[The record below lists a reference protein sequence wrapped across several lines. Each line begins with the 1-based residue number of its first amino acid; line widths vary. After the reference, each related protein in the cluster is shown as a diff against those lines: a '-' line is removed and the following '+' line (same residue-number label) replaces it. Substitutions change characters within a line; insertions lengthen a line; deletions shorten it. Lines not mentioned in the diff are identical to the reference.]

1 MEQRKVLEVSGKEGR
16 EDETVAWESEGV
28 PDEREGVPD
37 VGEGCM
43 GG

>member
-28 PDEREGVPD
+28 PDEIEGAPD
-37 VGEGCM
+37 VGEECM